1 MNFTDIYRIFHP
13 IATDYIFFSTTHGTF
28 SKLDHILGHKAN
40 LNKQKIEVIPC
51 ILTDH
56 NRMKSESMASKA
68 AKSIQTHG
76 A

>member
-1 MNFTDIYRIFHP
+1 MDLIDIYREFH
-13 IATDYIFFSTTHGTF
+13 TTVTQYIFFSTTHGTF

-68 AKSIQTHG
+68 TKSIQTHG